1 MPFIKHGLR
10 SGAFLLFAAAGSGI
24 SWASAVQTHLV
35 ADTHVGEVYQITK
48 DVETA
53 SKGDSGSTGS
63 STDRDTIMERV
74 LGVRPDGLEFEY
86 DLPEDATEQDRES
99 NWQFPIRVF
108 KPFSGAAQLLNRAE
122 IEARLNHW
130 LKKGGI
136 PRAACGHWV
145 FTWNAFKIDCDPQSA
160 LATVEGY
167 DLGVNDLR
175 DGLEYNDPEAASPII
190 LRKSGVLANG
200 TTFSGSAL
208 VDPEEIRREQA
219 KSDLIVAEIMKKTL
233 SLADAIRARSK
244 EAVSGTI
251 AVSFETDASG
261 FVRKRTTTTNLELT
275 TADGKTEHRTVTEV
289 LKRQMTS
296 GRASQR

>member
-1 MPFIKHGLR
+1 ML
-10 SGAFLLFAAAGSGI
+10 S
-24 SWASAVQTHLV
+24 
-35 ADTHVGEVYQITK
+35 
-48 DVETA
+48 
-53 SKGDSGSTGS
+53 
-63 STDRDTIMERV
+63 
-74 LGVRPDGLEFEY
+74 VRHDGLEFEY
-86 DLPEDATEQDRES
+86 DLPKDTTEQDRENS
-99 NWQFPIRVF
+99 WQFPIRVF

-130 LKKGGI
+130 LKRGGI

-160 LATVEGY
+160 LATVEEY
-167 DLGVNDLR
+167 DLRVNDLR
-175 DGLEYNDPEAASPII
+175 DGFEYNDPEAARPII
-190 LRKSGVLANG
+190 LRKSATLANG
-200 TTFSGSAL
+200 TTFSGSAP

-244 EAVSGTI
+244 EPVSGTI
-251 AVSFETDASG
+251 AVLFETDSSG

-289 LKRQMTS
+289 LNRQMATD
-296 GRASQR
+296 